1 MMRIQLADIGSTMG
15 TGIGQ
20 AVVEDVGIIRYPSG
34 KVFIRYLM
42 EDLLQIIADDMKKNV
57 AQNFD
62 NVIAVVGA
70 EGSGKSNLAWQICH
84 AYDETFDVRK
94 QYVYSAE
101 DFREKLREG
110 AALGSTFW
118 MDEGSNI
125 ANNRDWQ
132 SVSSKDFIQILE
144 MMRSRGWTLVFCIP
158 SFERLDVY
166 IREHRIRYLIECKPM
181 KFSKDD
187 HEHARGYFEL
197 KKKTYRGF
205 QIIGCGR
212 FDPMPEEIKD
222 VYENIKLEA
231 QQKKIEEVTTRD
243 NESPGSKYK
252 KMYEDKTKEADDIML
267 ALYESKT
274 CDKDGLMQLY
284 GIDSEKTFHNRISK
298 ARKRR
303 DNHGQD

>member
-1 MMRIQLADIGSTMG
+1 MRIQLAEIGSEMG

-20 AVVEDVGIIRYPSG
+20 AVIEDVGVIRYPSG
-34 KVFIRYLM
+34 KIFIRYLM
-42 EDLLQIIADDMKKNV
+42 TDLLKILAEDMRRNV
-57 AQNFD
+57 AANYD

-84 AYDETFDVRK
+84 AYDEGFDLNK
-94 QYVYSAE
+94 QYVYGAE

-110 AALGSTFW
+110 GDLGRTFW

-132 SVSSKDFIQILE
+132 STGSKDFIQILE

-158 SFERLDVY
+158 AFERLDVY

-181 KFSKDD
+181 QFSKDGS
-187 HEHARGYFEL
+187 ERARGYFEL
-197 KKKTYRGF
+197 KKKSVKGF
-205 QIIGCGR
+205 STIGYGK
-212 FDPMPEEIKD
+212 FDVMPEGVKET
-222 VYENIKLEA
+222 YEKIKLEA

-243 NESPGSKYK
+243 ESPGGKYK
-252 KMYEDKTKEADDIML
+252 KMYEEKTKENDDIML

-274 CDKDGLMQLY
+274 CDKDGLMQLF
-284 GIDSEKTFHNRISK
+284 GIDSDKTFHNRIGR

-303 DNHGQD
+303 ENHD

>member
-1 MMRIQLADIGSTMG
+1 MMRIQLAEVGSTKG

-20 AVVEDVGIIRYPSG
+20 AVIEDVGIVRYPSG
-34 KVFIRYLM
+34 KIFIRYLYS
-42 EDLLQIIADDMKKNV
+42 DLLKLLAEDMKRNV
-57 AQNFD
+57 DSHYD

-84 AYDETFDVRK
+84 AYDEYFDVKK

-181 KFSKDD
+181 QFGKDD
-187 HEHARGYFEL
+187 YEKARGYYEL
-197 KKKTYRGF
+197 KKKAIKGF
-205 QIIGCGR
+205 TTVGYGR
-212 FDPMPEEIKD
+212 FDPMPEDVKE
-222 VYENIKLEA
+222 VYEAIKLDA

-243 NESPGSKYK
+243 DSPGSKYK
-252 KMYEDKTKEADDIML
+252 RMYEDKTREADDIML